1 MRLRRIN
8 ILLALVVLLV
18 WIAAPRPAPAAP
30 ERMPAPLDSGPFGLN
45 THLAT
50 RYPDPLTM
58 NVPADLVAQAGVTWA
73 REDIHWYRIQRS
85 PDTWDWTYS
94 DAAIRAL
101 LQRGVNVVGVLGH
114 PPGWATLYPGDDPAD
129 ISFYAPDPERFAA
142 FAYATVKRYGR
153 YVHHWEV
160 WNEPDN
166 QLFWKPRPSATAYA
180 DALIRVST
188 AIRRAA
194 PDAKV
199 LIGGVNPFDTT
210 FLKQVAEAGAWS
222 SFDIL
227 AIHPYVDPSTPETG
241 NLAAAAD
248 SVRAMAEEW
257 GQKPI
262 WATEVGWSSG
272 PGDRATTGTVDERGQ
287 ANMLVR
293 AMLWL
298 WRSGVDKIFW
308 YTLKD
313 DPGNPY
319 GLVAAGAGYDDYSR
333 PKPAYYALRA
343 LNRELAGAE
352 FVGMRDL
359 FSRTTV
365 LDFETFGA
373 WRRGD
378 QPNGTLSPTADGAH
392 GGAQAARLDYSFPTN
407 GNDYVVFRRSRPAA
421 IPGQPYALG
430 MWVYGDGSGHV
441 LKVWLRDA
449 EGEVLQYALGAIG
462 PRGWRLLQAPIGGQV
477 APWNRIT
484 EGGNG
489 RLDFPA
495 RVDAIVLDDGDDG
508 FVGAGSIA
516 LDDLIA
522 VSGPEAYDLQ
532 LRRKDGDSSGAALD
546 VLWAPDGLLAN
557 ITTQSDRAGV
567 TAISGRRSAVSA
579 ARGKLTLD
587 LGPAPIF
594 VHHER

>member
-1 MRLRRIN
+1 VRLRRTN
-8 ILLALVVLLV
+8 ILLALCLLLS
-18 WIAAPRPAPAAP
+18 WIVAPRLAPAAP
-30 ERMPAPLDSGPFGLN
+30 ERAIAPLDGGPFGLN

-50 RYPDPLTM
+50 RYPDLSSM
-58 NVPADLVAQAGVTWA
+58 NVPADMAAQAGVTWA
-73 REDIHWYRIQRS
+73 REDIHWYRVQHS
-85 PDTWDWTYS
+85 PDTWDWSFS

-101 LQRGVNVVGVLGH
+101 LQRRINVVGVLGH
-114 PPGWATLYPGDDPAD
+114 PPGWATPYAGDDPSD
-129 ISFYAPDPERFAA
+129 ISFYAPDPQRFAE

-166 QLFWKPRPSATAYA
+166 ALFWKPAPDPSAYA
-180 DALIRVST
+180 DTLMRASA

-210 FLKQVAEAGAWS
+210 FLKKVAEAGAWD

-227 AIHPYVDPSTPETG
+227 AVHPYVDPATPEVG
-241 NLAAAAD
+241 NIAAAAD
-248 SVRAMAEEW
+248 SVRAMAAQW
-257 GQKPI
+257 GEKPI

-272 PGDRATTGTVDERGQ
+272 PGDRDALGALDEQGQ

-298 WRSGVDKIFW
+298 WRSGVEKIFW

-319 GLVAAGAGYDDYSR
+319 GLIASGTGYADYSQ
-333 PKPAYYALRA
+333 PKPAYYALQA
-343 LNRELAGAE
+343 LNRELAGTE
-352 FVGMRDL
+352 FAGMRDL

-365 LDFETFGA
+365 LDFERFGA

-378 QPNGTLSPTADGAH
+378 QRNGTFGSTDADPH
-392 GGAQAARLDYSFPTN
+392 GGTQAARLSYSFPTA
-407 GNDYVVFRRSRPAA
+407 GNDYVIFRRDRAA
-421 IPGQPYALG
+421 LIPGSPYALG
-430 MWVYGDGSGHV
+430 IWVYGDGSGHQ
-441 LKVWLRDA
+441 LKLWLRDA
-449 EGEVLQYALGAIG
+449 EGEVLQYALGAVG

-477 APWNRIT
+477 AAWNRISA
-484 EGGNG
+484 GGNG

-495 RVDAIVLDDGDDG
+495 RVDSIVLDDGDDT
-508 FVGAGSIA
+508 FVGQGAIL

-522 VSGPEAYDLQ
+522 ISGPEAYDLQ
-532 LRRKDGDSSGAALD
+532 LNRNGAALD
-546 VLWAPDGLLAN
+546 VLWAPEGLLA
-557 ITTQSDRAGV
+557 
-567 TAISGRRSAVSA
+567 AISSKSAQADVA
-579 ARGKLTLD
+579 GIAGEQRAIAVVNGKITLD
-587 LGPAPIF
+587 LGPAPVF
-594 VHHER
+594 VRHNR